1 VDNSDALS
9 AIVEGVQ
16 EDHYSPGI
24 WDEIILPWTK
34 EPTQR
39 LETSRDGNAVLLEP
53 FTSTS
58 SRVTVLEVLIHAVGK
73 ERDKI
78 TRADQMAV
86 ARCLAHD
93 KWVPNRDGNRRW
105 YEKTTPSPPLTTP
118 SRQPRQKLKPLQCS
132 KWGEFD
138 YHDDKN
144 AVP

>member
-1 VDNSDALS
+1 MDNSDALS

-105 YEKTTPSPPLTTP
+105 YEKTTPFASADDALTAT
-118 SRQPRQKLKPLQCS
+118 SSEAKT
-132 KWGEFD
+132 F
-138 YHDDKN
+138 
-144 AVP
+144 AMF